1 MIFGKPSIHHS
12 LVGIYIYMYHDCR
25 CILIK
30 WYCHMSHISGKKPN
44 LRTTA
49 KVHWL
54 WCRYLCIFLSPYG
67 TSGAFSEFPI
77 CQNCLLVVSARGHH
91 RTGTTPAH
99 YSPSQHWWGY
109 RTILEATKSYAD
121 SRDTYD
127 LPNSHKSAVGRTF
140 VWPGWCDVHAKNVLS
155 RGNASRRDYIIYMH
169 NKTILVQ
176 HRFSVTPSWAFIG
189 FQMKMGASFNP
200 HNDFE

>member
-1 MIFGKPSIHHS
+1 MIFGNPSIHHS
-12 LVGIYIYMYHDCR
+12 LVGIYIYHDCR

-30 WYCHMSHISGKKPN
+30 WYCHMSHISGKKSN

-67 TSGAFSEFPI
+67 TSGAISEFPI
-77 CQNCLLVVSARGHH
+77 CQNCLLVVEQPADTIAREPH
-91 RTGTTPAH
+91 RPITVPRSIGEDTARFWKPPNH
-99 YSPSQHWWGY
+99 
-109 RTILEATKSYAD
+109 LYAD

-140 VWPGWCDVHAKNVLS
+140 VSGLVDVM
-155 RGNASRRDYIIYMH
+155 YMQKMFLH
-169 NKTILVQ
+169 VGMQADVTILYICITKQ
-176 HRFSVTPSWAFIG
+176 F
-189 FQMKMGASFNP
+189 
-200 HNDFE
+200 